1 MAGIE
6 GADSFPEGHNVG
18 NKTFYGFQ
26 LNPDDGGLVIDMID
40 DGTKVIKLPNLQD
53 DIIDKYAYK
62 HWVWSDHLLQFQWGD
77 NGHLQVK
84 II

>member
-1 MAGIE
+1 MAVIE
-6 GADSFPEGHNVG
+6 GADSFPDDIK

-26 LNPDDGGLVIDMID
+26 LNPDNGGLEIDMID
-40 DGTKVIKLPNLQD
+40 DGTKAITLPNLQD

-62 HWVWSDHLLQFQWGD
+62 HWVWSDHVLQFQWGN

-84 II
+84 IV

>member
-1 MAGIE
+1 MYSIE
-6 GADSFPEGHNVG
+6 GGDSFPEENDIA

-26 LNPDDGGLVIDMID
+26 LDPDDGGLVIDMID
-40 DGTKVIKLPNLQD
+40 DGTKAIKLPNLQD
-53 DIIDKYAYK
+53 RIIDKYAYK
-62 HWVWSDHLLQFQWGD
+62 HWVWSDRLLQFQWGD

>member
-1 MAGIE
+1 MAVIE
-6 GADSFPEGHNVG
+6 GADSFPEGNDVG

-26 LNPDDGGLVIDMID
+26 LNPDDGGLLVDMID
-40 DGTKVIKLPNLQD
+40 DGTKAITLPNLQD

-62 HWVWSDHLLQFQWGD
+62 HWVLSGNLLQFQWGN

-84 II
+84 IT